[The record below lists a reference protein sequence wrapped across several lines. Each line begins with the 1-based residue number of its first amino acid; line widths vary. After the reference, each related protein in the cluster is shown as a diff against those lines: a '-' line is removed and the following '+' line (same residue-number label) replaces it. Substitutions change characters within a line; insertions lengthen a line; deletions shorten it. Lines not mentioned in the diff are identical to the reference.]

1 MVDIFLKNALAADP
15 ALPHSRITKTRQGT
29 REGLG
34 TAQEKPTMHNAPQI
48 ETMDSDLPTQLHWME
63 DFDDLTV
70 DDLRELP
77 NHMQLGLDLS
87 VFD

>member
-1 MVDIFLKNALAADP
+1 MNNVQQIDAAD
-15 ALPHSRITKTRQGT
+15 HDR
-29 REGLG
+29 
-34 TAQEKPTMHNAPQI
+34 
-48 ETMDSDLPTQLHWME
+48 PTQLHWME

>member
-1 MVDIFLKNALAADP
+1 
-15 ALPHSRITKTRQGT
+15 
-29 REGLG
+29 
-34 TAQEKPTMHNAPQI
+34 MHNAKQI
-48 ETMDSDLPTQLHWME
+48 ETTESDLPTQLHWME

-77 NHMQLGLDLS
+77 NHMQLGMDLS

>member
-1 MVDIFLKNALAADP
+1 M
-15 ALPHSRITKTRQGT
+15 
-29 REGLG
+29 
-34 TAQEKPTMHNAPQI
+34 
-48 ETMDSDLPTQLHWME
+48 ETGYSFNDEDGQTLHWME

-77 NHMQLGLDLS
+77 HHMQLGMDLS